1 MLWRRWMI
9 EEFKKSLQAA
19 PDILAILEI
28 IAELNLADCW
38 LCAGTIRNFV
48 WNQYSFDRDTDVDVV
63 FFDEQISYEET
74 LVLESHLRKNYPEY
88 RWEVKNQVYMHIHSP
103 NTPPYKSSKDA
114 IEKFPERCTAIG
126 LRLVE
131 DGQLEVY
138 SPFGVE
144 DMYNYLVRPTPHFKI
159 DPERMLLYRAR
170 ITKKNWSDKWP
181 TLTIESI

>member
-1 MLWRRWMI
+1 MKNS
-9 EEFKKSLQAA
+9 KKSLQAA

-103 NTPPYKSSKDA
+103 NTPPL
-114 IEKFPERCTAIG
+114 T
-126 LRLVE
+126 
-131 DGQLEVY
+131 
-138 SPFGVE
+138 
-144 DMYNYLVRPTPHFKI
+144 NLVRM
-159 DPERMLLYRAR
+159 R
-170 ITKKNWSDKWP
+170 
-181 TLTIESI
+181 